1 MITFQ
6 KLTDLGVFVATGYIC
21 AGTAI
26 AVLGGI
32 PLFTTYFE
40 STFLLVSVF
49 ILGVVLVAGILGI
62 LIMHYAVRKVGAKQ
76 VFEQDILVYI
86 IGMLFMALTLN
97 KAMFLVG
104 LFISSMALPVFFYEN
119 FTRQVKVARGGGS
132 KVLALAGWAL
142 GPAICFLAL
151 VIFQDYGMLTARIIF
166 AHFIVLGFWVWV
178 KRLDTHEQYADA
190 PTLLLHNLPWEEKTS
205 EDTKDN
211 VSENKS
217 SQEANVATKESTA
230 SDKAQDEALVK
241 EETKATSQDAS
252 EAKEDAS
259 SKGSSKDDKD
269 PKKDQD
275 TPLGI

>member
-119 FTRQVKVARGGGS
+119 FTRQVKVARRGGS
-132 KVLALAGWAL
+132 KVLACNLLFSL
-142 GPAICFLAL
+142 GNFPRLWHVNGKNYFRTLYCVRL
-151 VIFQDYGMLTARIIF
+151 
-166 AHFIVLGFWVWV
+166 LG
-178 KRLDTHEQYADA
+178 
-190 PTLLLHNLPWEEKTS
+190 
-205 EDTKDN
+205 
-211 VSENKS
+211 
-217 SQEANVATKESTA
+217 
-230 SDKAQDEALVK
+230 
-241 EETKATSQDAS
+241 
-252 EAKEDAS
+252 
-259 SKGSSKDDKD
+259 
-269 PKKDQD
+269 
-275 TPLGI
+275 LG